1 MERAEPLQGGTST
14 EGRVLGLRVTDCC
27 RRTLQFYWE
36 QLLLGI
42 REEPRGS
49 EEESVLRASRRL
61 QEESVEA
68 TAGKQLL
75 AAVTRDEQP
84 WHR

>member
-42 REEPRGS
+42 RGGAERKRGG
-49 EEESVLRASRRL
+49 VGTQGFPA
-61 QEESVEA
+61 A
-68 TAGKQLL
+68 AGG
-75 AAVTRDEQP
+75 VC
-84 WHR
+84 